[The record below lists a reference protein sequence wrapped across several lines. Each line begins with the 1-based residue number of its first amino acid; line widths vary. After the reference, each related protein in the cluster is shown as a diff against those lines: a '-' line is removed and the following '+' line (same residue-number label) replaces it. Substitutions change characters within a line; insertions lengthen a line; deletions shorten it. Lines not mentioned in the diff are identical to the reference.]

1 MTTSKD
7 TWSTALDVPLE
18 SNDTN
23 TTTNAPQDII
33 EFDSKEIHLYDNIS
47 LMENTRTIKE
57 KKDIASQK

>member
-18 SNDTN
+18 SNDIN